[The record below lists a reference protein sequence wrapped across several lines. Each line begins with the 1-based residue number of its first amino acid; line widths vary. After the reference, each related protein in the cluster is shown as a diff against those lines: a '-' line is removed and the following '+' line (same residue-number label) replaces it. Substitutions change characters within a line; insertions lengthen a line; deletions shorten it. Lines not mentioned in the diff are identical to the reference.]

1 MEMAGWIT
9 AAAACPAH
17 LRLAAKKTLASYPRT
32 RSAPAATAS
41 PPPFGGP
48 RDEAHRQDFIIA
60 GRGPTRH
67 IGRQRE

>member
-1 MEMAGWIT
+1 MDHCSGGLPRASQACSKEDSGWLPEDTIR
-9 AAAACPAH
+9 ARGHC
-17 LRLAAKKTLASYPRT
+17 K
-32 RSAPAATAS
+32 PAALW
-41 PPPFGGP
+41 PFGGP